1 VDLSRRLRLKSH
13 PKMAAW
19 ERLIDSNNLNAS
31 SRKFPSFQ
39 VHSRLKMQ
47 REKTNNNNSSRDK
60 ETNREH
66 SRIRSTNIE
75 QKWKLLYF
83 DAFIFWRT
91 SCSHAL
97 RFSDN
102 YTAVRHKLWQ
112 VYISNKTLIAFWQ
125 TILAWILFFEILS
138 IMKDQN
144 EELYQ
149 GMVKQTTLKR
159 NSWEHRKKSYI

>member
-1 VDLSRRLRLKSH
+1 MWKAISQNKLTIYKANLPSFVKKIIKSRCYVDLSRRLRLKSH

-19 ERLIDSNNLNAS
+19 QRLIDSNNLNAS

-91 SCSHAL
+91 SCSHYVSLIIVQLSAI
-97 RFSDN
+97 N
-102 YTAVRHKLWQ
+102 YGKFIFQTKL
-112 VYISNKTLIAFWQ
+112 
-125 TILAWILFFEILS
+125 
-138 IMKDQN
+138 
-144 EELYQ
+144 
-149 GMVKQTTLKR
+149 
-159 NSWEHRKKSYI
+159 